1 MSNSVKYYFV
11 YPSVE
16 KWYSEHCCG

>member
-11 YPSVE
+11 YP
-16 KWYSEHCCG
+16 